1 MSGQVDLEVSYW
13 GLLLKYGNARA
24 TLVRLHDDAAS
35 LEARQA
41 GVRASLGRGQ
51 LLPSSMAEVMT
62 VRLAFDESMQVAQAA
77 SALRRQLQ
85 ALSLV
90 VRYQCLA
97 FADESGVLPVAK
109 GHPVWLL
116 LAETPDHVVRL
127 KPQNLLTGLPLA
139 GGAGR
144 PS

>member
-62 VRLAFDESMQVAQAA
+62 VRWAFDESMRVAQAA
-77 SALRRQLQ
+77 SALRRQLH

-97 FADESGVLPVAK
+97 FADECYS
-109 GHPVWLL
+109 
-116 LAETPDHVVRL
+116 PDHMPSCGEDFYCL
-127 KPQNLLTGLPLA
+127 SNALA
-139 GGAGR
+139 RISAMSACCSDQVEGER
-144 PS
+144 D